1 MDTERPET
9 RETAEPR
16 EIDLGALIRDV
27 PDFPQPG
34 VLFKDITTL
43 TKDGAAL
50 HQTVN
55 RLTRPFRGAGIDRV
69 VGIES
74 RGFIFAGAV
83 AYLLEAG
90 FVPVR
95 KEGKLPAVSIKRE
108 YSLEYGTNVLEMHRD
123 AIEPGHTVLIVD
135 DVLATGGTA
144 LATAHL
150 VESLGGKVA
159 GMAFVVEL
167 GFLKGREHLQD
178 YRLLSLVTY

>member
-1 MDTERPET
+1 MTT
-9 RETAEPR
+9 R
-16 EIDLGALIRDV
+16 EIDLASLIRDV
-27 PDFPQPG
+27 PDFPKPG

-43 TKDGAAL
+43 TRDGPAFR
-50 HQTVN
+50 QTID
-55 RLTRPFRGAGIDRV
+55 RLTAPFRDAGIDRV
-69 VGIES
+69 VGMES

-83 AYLLEAG
+83 AYLLGAG

-123 AIEPGHTVLIVD
+123 AVEPGHNVLVVD

-150 VESLGGKVA
+150 VESLGGRVA

-167 GFLKGREHLQD
+167 SFLDGRRHLGA
-178 YRLLSLVTY
+178 YRLESLVTY

>member
-1 MDTERPET
+1 MDTEATES
-9 RETAEPR
+9 TASTEAL
-16 EIDLGALIRDV
+16 EIDLGALIREV

-34 VLFKDITTL
+34 ILFKDITTL
-43 TKDGAAL
+43 TKDGAAFR
-50 HQTVN
+50 QAVD
-55 RLTRPFRGAGIDRV
+55 RLTRPYRDAGIDRV

-83 AYLLEAG
+83 AYLLGAG

-95 KEGKLPAVSIKRE
+95 KEGKLPAVSSKRE

-167 GFLKGREHLQD
+167 GFLKGREHLQ
-178 YRLLSLVTY
+178 

>member
-1 MDTERPET
+1 MT
-9 RETAEPR
+9 RS
-16 EIDLGALIRDV
+16 EIDLAALIRNV

-34 VLFKDITTL
+34 VQFKDITTL
-43 TKDGAAL
+43 IKDGPAMR
-50 HQTVN
+50 QTVD
-55 RLTRPFRGAGIDRV
+55 RLTAPYKDAAIERV

-83 AYLLEAG
+83 AYLLGAG

-95 KEGKLPAVSIKRE
+95 KAGKLPAVSIKRE
-108 YSLEYGTNVLEMHRD
+108 YSLEYGTNTLEMHRD
-123 AIEPGHTVLIVD
+123 AVEPGQRVLIVD

-150 VESLGGKVA
+150 VESLGADVA

-167 GFLKGREHLQD
+167 SFLNGRQHLGD
-178 YRLLSLVTY
+178 YHLVSLVTY